1 MKLTVSHYYTEN
13 DILASVM
20 EFETVEEFV
29 KAAVKSTETIDQGCT
44 SVYRVNSDIFLIVSQ
59 DDLVIEANLDVV
71 QKYKAITD
79 YFIIAYPKKETSLLL
94 NMKKNLSVFCNTTFP
109 RYEEKIE
116 MLNLNSFL
124 YLDFGYEMYDNQELT
139 TEVDIRIQISNLDN
153 TRLFIHQIPPEGTAK
168 SRINLRPV
176 DDLQSYG
183 LTLSST
189 ILGFIF
195 LIPYS
200 TKLNTELLCR
210 F

>member
-79 YFIIAYPKKETSLLL
+79 YFIIAYPKKE
-94 NMKKNLSVFCNTTFP
+94 
-109 RYEEKIE
+109 R
-116 MLNLNSFL
+116 
-124 YLDFGYEMYDNQELT
+124 
-139 TEVDIRIQISNLDN
+139 
-153 TRLFIHQIPPEGTAK
+153 
-168 SRINLRPV
+168 
-176 DDLQSYG
+176 
-183 LTLSST
+183 
-189 ILGFIF
+189 
-195 LIPYS
+195 
-200 TKLNTELLCR
+200 
-210 F
+210 